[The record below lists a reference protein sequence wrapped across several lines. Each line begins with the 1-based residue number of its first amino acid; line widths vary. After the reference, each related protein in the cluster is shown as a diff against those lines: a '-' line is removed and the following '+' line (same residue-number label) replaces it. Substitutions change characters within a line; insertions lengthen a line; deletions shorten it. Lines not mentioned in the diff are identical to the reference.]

1 VGQTLLSVLSG
12 LISIPECVHPKCLQ
26 RSLAGVETG
35 DRQECSSHPYGLRE
49 RDKLARDTFCGV
61 NMFVRRARC
70 ADWKKI
76 RASCRVILLLLIC
89 AGHVPGALAQ
99 AQKAAEAK
107 PPKRPKLVV
116 MLVVDQMRAD
126 YVDKFQ
132 GQWTG
137 GLKRLVQE
145 GAWFRDAAY
154 PYAATET
161 CVGHATISTGAFPAT
176 HGMVANAW
184 WDRDTKKMVTCTA
197 DPQAKNSGYAGV
209 TARGGDSAWQ
219 MKVPAF
225 AEELKF
231 QTGSA
236 TRVVTF
242 SLKARAAITMAG
254 HKADAATW
262 VEGGGLVTSSVYGTM
277 PFIEAYATAHPIK
290 ADYGKTWT
298 LALPEGTYWYNEKA
312 TGAVP
317 PQGWDLTFPH
327 PLRGKAGGNEPDD
340 TFFGQWT
347 TSPFADTYL
356 TKLAENAVNSLGLGK
371 GGGVDYLGVSYSS
384 PDYVGHAFGPRSWE
398 IQDILVRL
406 DQDLG
411 DLFASLDK
419 KVGRGNYIV
428 ALSADHGVVPVPED
442 MQKTGADAGVLHLP
456 DVQER
461 IEKSLE
467 SFSYAKPALAR
478 ITGSD
483 VYFAPGVYEKLK
495 ADQSAMNA
503 VLDAIKGTPG
513 VADVYRAEQ
522 IAGRPATQSPLLK
535 AMADSYFPGRSGDL
549 FIVPKP
555 YWLMDGAPAG
565 KMRSYGTG
573 HGTPY
578 NYDQH
583 VPILLM
589 GYGIRPGE
597 YYDDATPADI
607 APTLASLC
615 GITLAP
621 RDGRV
626 LAEALTKGT
635 GRQTAKG
642 TSPVAS
648 AKAAKQ

>member
-1 VGQTLLSVLSG
+1 MPVTN
-12 LISIPECVHPKCLQ
+12 
-26 RSLAGVETG
+26 A
-35 DRQECSSHPYGLRE
+35 SSSQW
-49 RDKLARDTFCGV
+49 KAARRF
-61 NMFVRRARC
+61 
-70 ADWKKI
+70 
-76 RASCRVILLLLIC
+76 CRVALLLCGAATL
-89 AGHVPGALAQ
+89 VQTSSTQVRPGA
-99 AQKAAEAK
+99 AANTET
-107 PPKRPKLVV
+107 RPKLVV

-126 YVDKFQ
+126 YVDKFR
-132 GQWTG
+132 GQWKG
-137 GLKRLVQE
+137 GLKRLVEE
-145 GAWFRDAAY
+145 GAWFREAAY

-161 CVGHATISTGAFPAT
+161 CVGHSTISTGALPAT

-184 WDRDTKKMVTCTA
+184 WDRESQKIVTCTA
-197 DPQAKNSGYAGV
+197 DSQATNVGYAGV
-209 TARGGDSAWQ
+209 SVKGGDSAAR
-219 MKVPAF
+219 MLLPSF

-231 QTGSA
+231 QTGNA

-262 VEGGGLVTSSVYGTM
+262 VENGGLVTSSVYSTM
-277 PFIEAYATAHPIK
+277 PFIEAYAAAHPIK

-298 LALPEGTYWYNEKA
+298 LSLPESAYWYDEKA
-312 TGAVP
+312 TGAVAP
-317 PQGWDLTFPH
+317 PGWGLTFPH
-327 PLRGKAGGNEPDD
+327 PLQGKAGSTEPDEA
-340 TFFGQWT
+340 FYSEWT

-356 TKLAENAVNSLGLGK
+356 TRLAENAVDSLGLGK

-384 PDYVGHAFGPRSWE
+384 PDYVGHSFGPHSHE

-411 DLFASLDK
+411 ELFATLDK
-419 KVGRGNYIV
+419 KVGRGRYVV

-456 DVQER
+456 DVQAR
-461 IEKSLE
+461 AEKALE
-467 SFSYAKPALAR
+467 SSSLPKPAVAR

-483 VYFAPGVYEKLK
+483 LYFVPAAYEKLK
-495 ADQSAMNA
+495 ADSAAMAA
-503 VLDAIKGTPG
+503 VLEAIKAVPG

-522 IAGRPATQSPLLK
+522 LVDRPATQSPTLR
-535 AMADSYFPGRSGDL
+535 AMAASYFPGRSGDL

-555 YWLMDGAPAG
+555 YWLMDGTPAG
-565 KMRSYGTG
+565 KTRSYGTG

-597 YYDDATPADI
+597 YFREVTPADI

-615 GITLAP
+615 GVTLAP
-621 RDGRV
+621 RDGHV
-626 LAEALTKGT
+626 LAEALSL
-635 GRQTAKG
+635 RVAAPS
-642 TSPVAS
+642 SPRG
-648 AKAAKQ
+648 K